1 MAAWVVW
8 QLCHYFLGEARRRD
22 QPGSRLRDGLE
33 WSGGQVGVQSQR
45 AGSAAGPPCRLPT
58 PLLRWNL
65 PGVIFAREQE
75 SRPPLSS
82 AHSPG
87 PTHSGLAPACQEGE
101 ARKRRDQK
109 RGSRPA
115 ALLGGR
121 GPSRNLKRT
130 RSWQGSLAWRGQGGT
145 GSPSSGQPLLFDTW
159 ISRTTNNKKAEAQTA
174 AGCQQSGA
182 PFTVRR
188 GAHGTAVGQGRGI

>member
-33 WSGGQVGVQSQR
+33 WSGGQGGVQSQR

-115 ALLGGR
+115 ALLGAGGPAGIWR
-121 GPSRNLKRT
+121 GPGPGRVPSPGGARAA
-130 RSWQGSLAWRGQGGT
+130 LAPPPVASPCYLT
-145 GSPSSGQPLLFDTW
+145 LGSPGRPTTKKLRPRQQLAVSSQELR
-159 ISRTTNNKKAEAQTA
+159 SQ
-174 AGCQQSGA
+174 
-182 PFTVRR
+182 
-188 GAHGTAVGQGRGI
+188 